1 MILGIG
7 TDLVDIARMEAMH
20 HRYGEALARRL
31 LTQDELRDW
40 AASTRPAD
48 FLAKRFAAKEAL
60 AKALGTGLRD
70 PVLLGN
76 IRVVNDGH
84 GRPEFRFAPALEGW
98 LSARGVKRVHLSLS
112 DERTHALAFV
122 IAEGP

>member
-48 FLAKRFAAKEAL
+48 FLAKRFAAEAL
-60 AKALGTGLRD
+60 AKC
-70 PVLLGN
+70 
-76 IRVVNDGH
+76 
-84 GRPEFRFAPALEGW
+84 W
-98 LSARGVKRVHLSLS
+98 
-112 DERTHALAFV
+112 ALAAQSRAWATSGGERRWTAG
-122 IAEGP
+122 IYCAGIGGLISAAG